1 MESVDVHND
10 LGLFTT
16 SDLLWNQHVVRITA
30 KANRVL
36 GLVNRTCR
44 GLKDID
50 TMKTFYCS
58 LVRPLIGIFMRNLD
72 SYTKRNIDKLEAV
85 Q

>member
-36 GLVNRTCR
+36 GLVNRTCG
-44 GLKDID
+44 GLKDIN
-50 TMKTFYCS
+50 TMKTLYCS
-58 LVRPLIGIFMRNLD
+58 LVRALLGRDSCETWTLIQNVTLIN
-72 SYTKRNIDKLEAV
+72 
-85 Q
+85 

>member
-16 SDLLWNQHVVRITA
+16 GDLLWNQHVVRITA

-50 TMKTFYCS
+50 TMKTLYCS
-58 LVRPLIGIFMRNLD
+58 LVRALLGRDSCETWTLIQNVTLIN
-72 SYTKRNIDKLEAV
+72 
-85 Q
+85 

>member
-1 MESVDVHND
+1 MQSVDVHND
-10 LGLFTT
+10 LGVFTA

-30 KANRVL
+30 KVNRVL

-50 TMKTFYCS
+50 TMKTLYCS
-58 LVRPLIGIFMRNLD
+58 LVRPLLGIFMRNLEPL
-72 SYTKRNIDKLEAV
+72 YKT
-85 Q
+85 

>member
-1 MESVDVHND
+1 MHND

-16 SDLLWNQHVVRITA
+16 GDLLWNQHVVRITA

-50 TMKTFYCS
+50 TMKTLYCS
-58 LVRPLIGIFMRNLD
+58 LVRALLGRDSCETWTLIQNVTLIN
-72 SYTKRNIDKLEAV
+72 
-85 Q
+85 

>member
-1 MESVDVHND
+1 MESVVMHND
-10 LGLFTT
+10 LGLFTA

-50 TMKTFYCS
+50 AMKTLYCS
-58 LVRPLIGIFMRNLD
+58 LVRPLIGILLRNLD